1 MMENT
6 LQEVLDKYKEEN
18 VITSKQ
24 HNCLYASILEQTSER
39 GRLEQALY
47 SIHVIDLPSFFS
59 KNLESLENIPAV
71 DNIDKSVTQRIFL
84 HQFVNR
90 VGFLH
95 ISRRGHNLYLHA
107 LFHEN
112 NDLKQQLETRYQA
125 DFTLFENPLHLAV
138 ECCLLEMVKSLVN
151 DKGIDV
157 NCVDSEG
164 NTPLHWLMKQ
174 QLTFDDQRANPEK
187 VNRIFEFLKGKGA
200 KVMAKNRKGHSPLQY
215 AVIYKTPDVDQLI
228 NMCQDF
234 TDFNTEAHIEVLELT
249 AALYMTQ
256 EPEQVDLYEKG
267 VGTLKSA
274 FSYRKHYDIPNTG
287 KMPPRELF
295 FNVVEPDTD
304 TEQDW
309 DDLCQPGFDG
319 IKARLILSLL
329 IFERILGCEH
339 LCFLRGCLKYIKLL
353 REEHEQGKVTDYQ
366 FLNVL
371 QCYCKFVRKE
381 KVLKNDLCSV
391 DNHVNKHFDL
401 SYFYT
406 HRKRFSTDFLLSVLS
421 SVFVGVFQMKIDQ
434 GHWPDDDNLADLM
447 YFLDAIMSR
456 NLSTDNR
463 ASLTQSLTEIVKA
476 WNSAPRST
484 SNGYDSESDDEPSKY
499 SGLVNCIVSLMQD
512 DFPERAFLDEDR
524 EFDHGPEVLELF
536 LDCGALINEV
546 SDEGNILHCFFS
558 DYFYNGPL
566 LGSDIN
572 REAQRRR
579 IVQIALE
586 RGIHVDQVGG
596 YQGKTVLEMA
606 IGTKFYRTLKNPKY
620 RSLKCLATSVIIK
633 NNISFRQDVPPEL
646 IQWIDFHRGV
656 GEI

>member
-1 MMENT
+1 
-6 LQEVLDKYKEEN
+6 
-18 VITSKQ
+18 
-24 HNCLYASILEQTSER
+24 
-39 GRLEQALY
+39 
-47 SIHVIDLPSFFS
+47 
-59 KNLESLENIPAV
+59 
-71 DNIDKSVTQRIFL
+71 
-84 HQFVNR
+84 
-90 VGFLH
+90 
-95 ISRRGHNLYLHA
+95 
-107 LFHEN
+107 
-112 NDLKQQLETRYQA
+112 
-125 DFTLFENPLHLAV
+125 
-138 ECCLLEMVKSLVN
+138 
-151 DKGIDV
+151 
-157 NCVDSEG
+157 
-164 NTPLHWLMKQ
+164 
-174 QLTFDDQRANPEK
+174 
-187 VNRIFEFLKGKGA
+187 
-200 KVMAKNRKGHSPLQY
+200 
-215 AVIYKTPDVDQLI
+215 
-228 NMCQDF
+228 
-234 TDFNTEAHIEVLELT
+234 
-249 AALYMTQ
+249 
-256 EPEQVDLYEKG
+256 
-267 VGTLKSA
+267 
-274 FSYRKHYDIPNTG
+274 
-287 KMPPRELF
+287 
-295 FNVVEPDTD
+295 
-304 TEQDW
+304 
-309 DDLCQPGFDG
+309 
-319 IKARLILSLL
+319 
-329 IFERILGCEH
+329 
-339 LCFLRGCLKYIKLL
+339 
-353 REEHEQGKVTDYQ
+353 
-366 FLNVL
+366 
-371 QCYCKFVRKE
+371 
-381 KVLKNDLCSV
+381 
-391 DNHVNKHFDL
+391 
-401 SYFYT
+401 
-406 HRKRFSTDFLLSVLS
+406 
-421 SVFVGVFQMKIDQ
+421 MKIDQ

-463 ASLTQSLTEIVKA
+463 ASLTQSVTEIVKA